1 MLFIMKHSSTA
12 LLKACAIWALLKA
25 QGVAITLSVP
35 FDSSEPQKK
44 KLLHKSAP
52 SSCFVPNIC

>member
-1 MLFIMKHSSTA
+1 MLFIMQHSSTA

-25 QGVAITLSVP
+25 RGVAITLSVP